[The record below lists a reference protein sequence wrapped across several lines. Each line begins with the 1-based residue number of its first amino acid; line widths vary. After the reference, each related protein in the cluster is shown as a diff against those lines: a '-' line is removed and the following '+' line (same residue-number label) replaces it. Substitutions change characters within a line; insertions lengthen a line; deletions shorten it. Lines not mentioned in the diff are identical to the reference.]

1 MKKLLLLLL
10 LSPLGFTN
18 IPASVFKTNE
28 TIIGKTCIESW
39 KYQSDIDK
47 CVDSWLLAKSQ
58 KDIYLPENLEG
69 YKETQTI
76 TKKPSEF
83 SALQNELNKMVE
95 LKTYSTGC
103 RTNLCITA
111 WLEGYIFNLVGDN
124 TSFLAFK
131 RDNQLFGYTDST
143 TLNDKGESFGFN
155 MIGAYEVGYYSDKD
169 DSFILRLYSGKNE
182 CSYVVEK
189 KGKYYWFDRTS
200 SNYSNICPSM
210 LMERIRLP
218 KDPLA
223 D

>member
-28 TIIGKTCIESW
+28 TFIGKTCKESW
-39 KYQSDIDK
+39 KYQADINK

-69 YKETQTI
+69 YKGTQTT

-103 RTNLCITA
+103 RTKLCITA
-111 WLEGYIFNLVGDN
+111 WLVDYGFFLTSDN
-124 TSFLAFK
+124 TQFLAFRK
-131 RDNQLFGYTDST
+131 DNELNGYLDST
-143 TLNDKGESFGFN
+143 TKNDDGETFGFR
-155 MIGAYEVGYYSDKD
+155 MKGAYEVGFIDNKD
-169 DSFILRLYSGKNE
+169 DRFDVTIYAWKNE
-182 CSYVVEK
+182 CTYRISK
-189 KGKYYWFDRTS
+189 KAKYYWFDKIKA
-200 SNYSNICPSM
+200 NYSNICPSM
-210 LMERIRLP
+210 LMERVRLP
-218 KDPLA
+218 KDPFA